1 MAKFADQSLETRRK
15 YVNAWNDTMI
25 RIWKER
31 ISTEKPNG
39 LGVVNTGALLASPIG
54 IRLKADDGYRTI
66 EIKQGFLE
74 YGLWQDMGVGREV
87 YHDNPG
93 DIGRD
98 KVREPRRWFSPAY
111 FRSVLRIRDFMGES
125 LANEFRD
132 MLCSQL
138 DSDKMKHS
146 TEFYKRKGYV

>member
-15 YVNAWNDTMI
+15 YVNAWNETMLD
-25 RIWKER
+25 IWQER
-31 ISTEKPNG
+31 IQE
-39 LGVVNTGALLASPIG
+39 LQVVDTGALFASPRG
-54 IRLKADDGYRTI
+54 IQLKADDGYRTI

-74 YGLWQDMGVGREV
+74 YGIWQDVGVGREV
-87 YHDNPG
+87 PHDESESR
-93 DIGRD
+93 GRNRIR
-98 KVREPRRWFSPAY
+98 KPRRWFSPAY

-138 DSDKMKHS
+138 NADDMKAS
-146 TEFYKRKGYV
+146 TQFYKRKGYV

>member
-15 YVNAWNDTMI
+15 YVNAWNETMLD
-25 RIWKER
+25 IWQER
-31 ISTEKPNG
+31 IQE
-39 LGVVNTGALLASPIG
+39 LQVVNTGALFASPRG
-54 IRLKADDGYRTI
+54 IQLKADDGYRTI

-74 YGLWQDMGVGREV
+74 YGLWQDLGVGREV
-87 YHDNPG
+87 SHGNPG
-93 DIGRD
+93 DIGRN
-98 KVREPRRWFSPAY
+98 KVREPRQWFSPAY

-125 LANEFRD
+125 LGNEFRD
-132 MLCSQL
+132 ILCSQL